1 MGDPS
6 FSFSV
11 MYKIYPA
18 IQLRQLRLLTH
29 FQDMSVFNLSQKYSD
44 LGFQRFPSVSPY
56 KWQDNTIKPQP
67 LPCTCFPSCHSL
79 IIPPFKVI
87 HYMELKVS
95 LNNPKNNQIIII
107 CLKFVFKFHI
117 NINSNTKYEY
127 EYNMFRIYIAPSFA
141 SVCKIDS
148 HV

>member
-1 MGDPS
+1 
-6 FSFSV
+6 
-11 MYKIYPA
+11 
-18 IQLRQLRLLTH
+18 
-29 FQDMSVFNLSQKYSD
+29 
-44 LGFQRFPSVSPY
+44 
-56 KWQDNTIKPQP
+56 
-67 LPCTCFPSCHSL
+67 
-79 IIPPFKVI
+79 
-87 HYMELKVS
+87 MELKVS